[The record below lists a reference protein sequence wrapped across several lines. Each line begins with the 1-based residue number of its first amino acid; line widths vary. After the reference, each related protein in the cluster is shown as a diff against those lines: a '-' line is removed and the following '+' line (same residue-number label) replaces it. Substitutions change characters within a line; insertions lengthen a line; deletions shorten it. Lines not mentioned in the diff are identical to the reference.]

1 VAIRFH
7 LLIRGRVQ
15 GVGFRFF
22 TTETA
27 RRLGVCGWVRNL
39 PGGQVEAEAE
49 ARDRATLDRFQKE
62 LRTGNRFAEVD
73 SIEAREIPATGK
85 PQPFDIY

>member
-1 VAIRFH
+1 MAVRFH

-27 RRLGVCGWVRNL
+27 RKLGVVGWVRNT
-39 PGGQVEAEAE
+39 PGGEVEVEAEAKE
-49 ARDRATLDRFQKE
+49 RSTLERFQSQ
-62 LRTGNRFAEVD
+62 LQTGNRFAQVD
-73 SIEAREIPATGK
+73 SIEMREVPATGK
-85 PQPFDIY
+85 PEPFDIY